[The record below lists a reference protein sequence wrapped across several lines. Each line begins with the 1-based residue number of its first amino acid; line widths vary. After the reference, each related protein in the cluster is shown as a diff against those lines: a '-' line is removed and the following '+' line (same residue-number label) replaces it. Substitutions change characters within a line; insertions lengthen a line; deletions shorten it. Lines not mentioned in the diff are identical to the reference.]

1 VRYPRVLTG
10 MLQRQQT
17 WGSAVGLAA
26 LITIGNPAGFIVSTG
41 MKMYGEKKAA
51 AI

>member
-1 VRYPRVLTG
+1 MG

-26 LITIGNPAGFIVSTG
+26 LITIGNPAGLIVSTG
-41 MKMYGEKKAA
+41 MKMYGGKKRPQYD
-51 AI
+51 